1 MATIAKLVVSL
12 NLDDK
17 AFKKGISAVPKM
29 VQEAQ
34 KSAAAAA
41 EKTVKATQKAEAGIK
56 KAQVAAQ
63 QAAVKISDPL
73 SAAADGFAKLGNNFN
88 AKSIEVPKGGFITAL
103 RDIERQYKTTQAAA
117 QKTVTANA
125 AAGKSFAAIKDPI
138 SQAAQ
143 SFSQI
148 GNVLGKSGGGIKGAI
163 SSIATTI
170 KSGLSSAFSSV
181 GPLAAKAGTA
191 IKAGLGIAVT
201 AVGAAVGVITAGA
214 AAIGGAFIAI
224 TAGAFSLAKS
234 AAPVQGIR
242 TAFAGLASTVEGGS
256 QAMLAALQ
264 KASMGMVTNTDLMR
278 QFNLASQLVG
288 TEFAQALPQAFTYL
302 GKVASA
308 TGQDMGFLM
317 NSLTVGIGRLS
328 PMILD
333 NLGVQVDLTQ
343 AYADF
348 ADANGLVAGSLTKTQ
363 QQAAL
368 TAQVM
373 QKLEQN
379 TANIPTTFGSA
390 AQVFGAF
397 GAELQNIREDVG
409 MDLLPTFTS
418 LFQTFQKFLP
428 AIRAIGQGFA
438 GTFAAIVNVAKS
450 FVKGLLSSMG
460 IDFDSLANNAGS
472 WGENIVMQLASG
484 MARAIG
490 AVLSVL
496 NSLGQAIAG
505 WLAPGSPPKLLPEL
519 PAWGENAAN
528 WFLRGMTNANMNILR
543 DLSGQVEAVMRSIM
557 PEAST
562 QDLAKAILEVRT
574 NMEKAL
580 SGGGDLLSTLPK
592 ELRGYAQAMLQAEA
606 ASKKLK
612 AANEFLVKTQEK
624 YNNLLKP
631 INAELE
637 AISRRQQEVA
647 NDMRKA
653 ELDAMEARARAEG
666 DSLALELIALERRQM
681 ELEGQKTAVE
691 DEAKTAIDAAGEKVS
706 AAQAEQD
713 AAQKRLDLEQQ
724 LIQHQIETNNLLADT
739 IKKLEETKE
748 AAGGA
753 AGGAGA
759 GGVGGLASALENLNG
774 AGGGFSNIGSSIS
787 KLAQQI
793 QKEFAPTSDAAN
805 NLGKTWGK
813 VIDGI
818 KGKIKEWTDSLRESK
833 VVEWLTEARDYWVDT
848 AWPAISTA
856 VTTAWDI
863 ISPHLNNI
871 KTWLETNIPI
881 ALEAMRSA
889 WVDVVWPAIQAAA
902 SNTWAT
908 TKSTFE
914 SIKSWL
920 ETTIPTALE
929 TLKSAWADTVYP
941 ALQTAVEN
949 FSSAITPIWDS
960 IVGFW
965 QNELLPALE
974 SVRAAWVDTVWPA
987 LQSVI
992 EGVWAI
998 VSVIFT
1004 EIKDWLETNIP
1015 TALAILKGLWT
1026 ETVWP
1031 AIQTAVE
1038 TVWGII
1044 RPIFTSIKEWLDDK
1058 IPVAIE
1064 AGKSAFSTAWG
1075 VIESAVSTAWGVIEP
1090 IFTAIENF
1098 GEWLKTAAFAINLDL
1113 PDIPEEWIPGSPI
1126 PLHTAWK
1133 GFSRFLKTDPFN
1145 TTSNLSNIGISG
1157 AAAGAVMGGSFG
1169 VDTDRASSPSVTVQV
1184 SGNNINNGMD
1194 LATFNAQVKKAV
1206 VSGLRNRT

>member
-29 VQEAQ
+29 VQAAQ
-34 KSAAAAA
+34 KGVAAAA
-41 EKTVKATQKAEAGIK
+41 EKTAKATQKAEAGIK
-56 KAQVAAQ
+56 KVQVAAQ
-63 QAAVKISDPL
+63 QAATKIADPI

-103 RDIERQYKTTQAAA
+103 RDIEKQYKTTQAAA

-125 AAGKSFAAIKDPI
+125 AAGKSFAAIKDPV

-148 GNVLGKSGGGIKGAI
+148 GNIFGQSGGGIRGAI
-163 SSIATTI
+163 SSIATTV

-181 GPLAAKAGTA
+181 GPLAAKAGAA
-191 IKAGLGIAVT
+191 IKAGIGMAVS
-201 AVGAAVGVITAGA
+201 AVGAAVGAIAAGA
-214 AAIGGAFIAI
+214 AAIGGAFALI

-242 TAFAGLASTVEGGS
+242 SAFAGLASTVEGGS
-256 QAMLAALQ
+256 QAMLTALQ

-288 TEFAQALPQAFTYL
+288 VEFATALPQAFTYL

-328 PMILD
+328 PLILD

-348 ADANGLVAGSLTKTQ
+348 AEENGLVAASLTKTQ

-373 QKLEQN
+373 QKLEEN

-390 AQVFGAF
+390 SQVFAAF
-397 GAELQNIREDVG
+397 GAELQNIKDDVG

-450 FVKGLLSSMG
+450 FVKGLLSAMG
-460 IDFDSLANNAGS
+460 VDFNNLADNAGS

-528 WFLRGMTNANMNILR
+528 WFLKGMTNANMNILR
-543 DLSGQVEAVMRSIM
+543 DLSGQVEGFMRSIM
-557 PEAST
+557 PKAST
-562 QDLAKAILEVRT
+562 QEMAKAVLEIRQ

-580 SGGGDLLSTLPK
+580 SGGGNLLNTLPK

-631 INAELE
+631 LNAELE

-653 ELDAMEARARAEG
+653 ELDSMEARARASG
-666 DSLALELIALERRQM
+666 DTLALELIALERRQL

-691 DEAKTAIDAAGEKVS
+691 DEAKTAIDTAGEKVT

-713 AAQKRLDLEQQ
+713 AAAARLELEQQ
-724 LIQHQIETNNLLADT
+724 LLQHQIETNNLLADT
-739 IKKLEETKE
+739 IEKLEASGG

-753 AGGAGA
+753 AGG
-759 GGVGGLASALENLNG
+759 VGGLADALENLGG
-774 AGGGFSNIGSSIS
+774 AGAGFGGVGASIS
-787 KLAQQI
+787 ALAQQI
-793 QKEFAPTSDAAN
+793 IDQFKPVEKQAQTLGQTWGDVFTGITNNVGKFLDWFAGAVLVWEGNITNIKEIWRIGKENIVELWDNLQLTIDAFGEHITTVVIPTWQGNVDQMGMIWQ
-805 NLGKTWGK
+805 LGKANIAELWEGLKLTILAFADWFKNDVVQTW
-813 VIDGI
+813 
-818 KGKIKEWTDSLRESK
+818 SS
-833 VVEWLTEARDYWVDT
+833 
-848 AWPAISTA
+848 
-856 VTTAWDI
+856 
-863 ISPHLNNI
+863 NI
-871 KTWLETNIPI
+871 GQLETIWSLAKKTIGRKWDELKTEIENAFSPI
-881 ALEAMRSA
+881 Q
-889 WVDVVWPAIQAAA
+889 D
-902 SNTWAT
+902 
-908 TKSTFE
+908 
-914 SIKSWL
+914 
-920 ETTIPTALE
+920 
-929 TLKSAWADTVYP
+929 TLD
-941 ALQTAVEN
+941 N
-949 FSSAITPIWDS
+949 FSTGIGNVITS
-960 IVGFW
+960 IQGLITWVG
-965 QNELLPALE
+965 NLA
-974 SVRAAWVDTVWPA
+974 
-987 LQSVI
+987 
-992 EGVWAI
+992 
-998 VSVIFT
+998 
-1004 EIKDWLETNIP
+1004 
-1015 TALAILKGLWT
+1015 TALANFDLGAL
-1026 ETVWP
+1026 
-1031 AIQTAVE
+1031 TALLAQSPPPLAV
-1038 TVWGII
+1038 GIKWVG
-1044 RPIFTSIKEWLDDK
+1044 SELDR
-1058 IPVAIE
+1058 
-1064 AGKSAFSTAWG
+1064 
-1075 VIESAVSTAWGVIEP
+1075 
-1090 IFTAIENF
+1090 
-1098 GEWLKTAAFAINLDL
+1098 
-1113 PDIPEEWIPGSPI
+1113 
-1126 PLHTAWK
+1126 
-1133 GFSRFLKTDPFN
+1133 FSRG
-1145 TTSNLSNIGISG
+1145 NLNRLGRGIDRLPAWPEMGGTPSIGLSG

-1169 VDTDRASSPSVTVQV
+1169 MGSTDRASSPSVTVPITGTV
-1184 SGNNINNGMD
+1184 INNGMD
-1194 LATFNAQVKKAV
+1194 MAVFESRVKKV
-1206 VSGLRNRT
+1206 VVGALRNRP